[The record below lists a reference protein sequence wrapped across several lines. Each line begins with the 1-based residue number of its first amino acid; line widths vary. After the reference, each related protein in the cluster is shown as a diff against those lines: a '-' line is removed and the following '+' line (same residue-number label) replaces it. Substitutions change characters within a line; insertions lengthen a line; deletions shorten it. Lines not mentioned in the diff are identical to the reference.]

1 MEIWR
6 DTEYASPNYY
16 RVVAEDQDQGLVLSE
31 MSASMSTFPK
41 LSEYLLIPGSR
52 VGHLRFTFLPDSADI
67 KPHIIIQASRAS
79 VVMSGDNVRT
89 RATSNL
95 TYPLGSITIDQDRQE
110 VYGWNDERQE

>member
-1 MEIWR
+1 MGIWR

-31 MSASMSTFPK
+31 MSASMSASPN
-41 LSEYLLIPGSR
+41 SPIYVLIPGSR

-67 KPHIIIQASRAS
+67 KPHITIQASRAS

-95 TYPLGSITIDQDRQE
+95 TYPLGSITIDENRQE